1 MKNVPTTASSETVS
15 GDTLSPE
22 MVDMDAIE
30 DALRS
35 AKILLDH
42 AAESEALPD
51 GSALHWQLV
60 RQLTS
65 LQLEY
70 GRIRAWL
77 DKMQAQLSK
86 REAALRRRLREA
98 LVLADQAGAAERA
111 QAPVHRTAAAD
122 PPLVISLLG
131 DLRVRYQGQEI
142 SLGSSKNGRAIFRYL
157 IAAPV
162 KSAPSDVLL
171 ETFWPQD
178 EPQEARHKLHIA
190 VSTLRQALHEGLDSL
205 LEGRDAIVYLDDR
218 YLLLPELE
226 VELDADLFARH
237 VAAGQRLEREGRD
250 EPAMAEYEAAR
261 ALYLGDFLAQ
271 DLYADW
277 AVAPRARYEEMYL
290 TVLGR
295 LADHYVE
302 QQRYADGIS
311 CCRQILARDSF
322 REDAYRQLM
331 RCYSRMG
338 RRNQALREFKSCEKV
353 LRWELGVE
361 PMRET
366 LELYDKIVCQE
377 PV

>member
-1 MKNVPTTASSETVS
+1 MKNVPTTASSETRS
-15 GDTLSPE
+15 GDLPSPQR
-22 MVDMDAIE
+22 VDVDALE

-42 AAESEALPD
+42 AVENEALPER
-51 GSALHWQLV
+51 GALHWQLV

-70 GRIRAWL
+70 GRIRSWL
-77 DKMQAQLSK
+77 DKMQAQLSQ
-86 REAALRRRLREA
+86 REAALRRRLHEA
-98 LVLADQAGAAERA
+98 LALADHADAAQQAR
-111 QAPVHRTAAAD
+111 APVLRSAAAD
-122 PPLVISLLG
+122 PLVVISLLG
-131 DLRVRYQGQEI
+131 DLRVRYQGKEI

-157 IAAPV
+157 VALPD
-162 KSAPSDVLL
+162 KSAPTDVLL
-171 ETFWPQD
+171 ETFWSQD
-178 EPQEARHKLHIA
+178 EPQEAKHKLHIA
-190 VSTLRQALHEGLDSL
+190 VSTLRQALHEGLGSL

-218 YLLLPELE
+218 YLLLPGLE
-226 VELDADLFARH
+226 VELDVALFARY

-250 EPAMAEYEAAR
+250 EEATAEYEAAH
-261 ALYLGDFLAQ
+261 ALYRGDYLSQ

-290 TVLGR
+290 TMLGR
-295 LADHYVE
+295 LAEHYVE
-302 QQRYADGIS
+302 QQRYADGVS

-338 RRNQALREFKSCEKV
+338 RRNQALREFQSCKEV

-366 LELYDKIVCQE
+366 VELHDQIVRQE